1 MKTIKYIAAFLP
13 LASLLVSCNDDF
25 LDRYPQDSVTN
36 ETYWKTEE
44 QLRAA
49 LYPCYETFE
58 YELLIK
64 WAESTAETVIW
75 GNKNSGLSKVSGGK
89 HAYTDGFPFT
99 SYWRYSYGHI
109 HTCNNFLDNYNRAE
123 IDQDVKDVYAAE
135 VKVIR
140 SWVYFMLTTFF
151 GDVPWINHVITSEG
165 AYGPRT
171 PRSEVIDSLMTD
183 LDWAAS
189 KLPHERQTGD
199 NVGRIDRWGALAKRV
214 SPFKTNV
221 MILLPKLP
229 KRL

>member
-75 GNKNSGLSKVSGGK
+75 GDKNMLIPMGSPLLRIGDIL
-89 HAYTDGFPFT
+89 TDIFT
-99 SYWRYSYGHI
+99 
-109 HTCNNFLDNYNRAE
+109 
-123 IDQDVKDVYAAE
+123 
-135 VKVIR
+135 
-140 SWVYFMLTTFF
+140 
-151 GDVPWINHVITSEG
+151 
-165 AYGPRT
+165 
-171 PRSEVIDSLMTD
+171 
-183 LDWAAS
+183 
-189 KLPHERQTGD
+189 
-199 NVGRIDRWGALAKRV
+199 LAII
-214 SPFKTNV
+214 S
-221 MILLPKLP
+221 
-229 KRL
+229 

>member
-75 GNKNSGLSKVSGGK
+75 GNKTADFPKYREGNMLIPMGSPLLRIGDIL
-89 HAYTDGFPFT
+89 TDIFT
-99 SYWRYSYGHI
+99 
-109 HTCNNFLDNYNRAE
+109 
-123 IDQDVKDVYAAE
+123 
-135 VKVIR
+135 
-140 SWVYFMLTTFF
+140 
-151 GDVPWINHVITSEG
+151 
-165 AYGPRT
+165 
-171 PRSEVIDSLMTD
+171 
-183 LDWAAS
+183 
-189 KLPHERQTGD
+189 
-199 NVGRIDRWGALAKRV
+199 LAII
-214 SPFKTNV
+214 S
-221 MILLPKLP
+221 
-229 KRL
+229 

>member
-75 GNKNSGLSKVSGGK
+75 GDKNSGLSKVSGGK

-99 SYWRYSYGHI
+99 SYWNI
-109 HTCNNFLDNYNRAE
+109 
-123 IDQDVKDVYAAE
+123 
-135 VKVIR
+135 
-140 SWVYFMLTTFF
+140 LTDIFT
-151 GDVPWINHVITSEG
+151 
-165 AYGPRT
+165 
-171 PRSEVIDSLMTD
+171 
-183 LDWAAS
+183 
-189 KLPHERQTGD
+189 
-199 NVGRIDRWGALAKRV
+199 LAII
-214 SPFKTNV
+214 S
-221 MILLPKLP
+221 
-229 KRL
+229 